1 LAVVRRRRGA
11 EESALKREAPAGD
24 RGGKGTYLKQAKD
37 TTPRDG
43 NASGT
48 TQPRSAPTF
57 DENIEQSMR
66 EGDLFRAL
74 AAEPWAAMSDR
85 RHRQTICGMSDWTG
99 VLGRVERIVGRRYAS
114 QIAEV
119 LCAASLWNR
128 SMITIGDR
136 TLGRD
141 ALNFRRWFKAEKK
154 RNAEFVRRATR
165 LVPQLKGFHNFLAEC
180 PDTLFPPGYRECFT
194 LATSLIKA
202 LENRAERSPSLAGT
216 LLQSPNKTSP
226 KNFAACVIYNLL
238 RKTGMKKQDAL
249 DRCDELLRIAF
260 RASPSSTE
268 DPLHESIWQGIVRA
282 RRQMKRASSL
292 LS

>member
-1 LAVVRRRRGA
+1 M
-11 EESALKREAPAGD
+11 
-24 RGGKGTYLKQAKD
+24 KQAKD
-37 TTPRDG
+37 TTPRGG

-57 DENIEQSMR
+57 DENIEQSRR
-66 EGDLFRAL
+66 EGDLVRAL
-74 AAEPWAAMSDR
+74 AAEPRAAMSDR
-85 RHRQTICGMSDWTG
+85 RHGQTIRGMSEWTG
-99 VLGRVERIVGRRYAS
+99 VLGRVERIAGRRYAS

-119 LCAASLWNR
+119 LCASSLWNR
-128 SMITIGDR
+128 NMITIGDR
-136 TLGRD
+136 TLGGD
-141 ALNFRRWFKAEKK
+141 ALSFGRWFKAEKK

-226 KNFAACVIYNLL
+226 KNFAACEIYGLL
-238 RKTGMKKQDAL
+238 RKAGAKKQDAL
-249 DRCDELLRIAF
+249 DRCTELLRIVF
-260 RASPSSTE
+260 PELPSSDN
-268 DPLHESIWQGIVRA
+268 DPLHESLWQGIFRA
-282 RRQMKRASSL
+282 QRGRRESRGP
-292 LS
+292 